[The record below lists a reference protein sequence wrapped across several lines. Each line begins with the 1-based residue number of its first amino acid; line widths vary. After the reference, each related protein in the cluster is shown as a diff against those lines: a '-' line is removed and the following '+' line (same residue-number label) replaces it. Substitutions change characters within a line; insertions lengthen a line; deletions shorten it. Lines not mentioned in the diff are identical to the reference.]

1 MVNWMIVALIAALL
15 FVMLLIV
22 SIKVL
27 DYEYDWI
34 AALGAAFCG
43 ATTLVILLAA
53 IAYSMEYKNFE
64 ASFEIQRQTIAA
76 LTENNNINSD
86 NLLYMA
92 DMVEANKQLAEMQAN
107 KRNWKNWSM
116 YPDRV
121 LDIKPI
127 GLD

>member
-43 ATTLVILLAA
+43 ATTLVILLVA

-76 LTENNNINSD
+76 LTENNDINSD

-92 DMVEANKQLAEMQAN
+92 DMVEANKQLAEMQAS

>member
-22 SIKVL
+22 SIKVFGHK
-27 DYEYDWI
+27 YDWI

-43 ATTLVILLAA
+43 ATTLVILLVA
-53 IAYSMEYKNFE
+53 ISYSIEYKNFE

-76 LTENNNINSD
+76 LTENNDINSD

-92 DMVEANKQLAEMQAN
+92 DIVEANKRLAEMQAS

>member
-27 DYEYDWI
+27 DDEYDWI

-43 ATTLVILLAA
+43 ATTLVILLVA
-53 IAYSMEYKNFE
+53 IVYSMEYKNFE

-76 LTENNNINSD
+76 LTENNDINSD

-92 DMVEANKQLAEMQAN
+92 DMVEANKQLAEMQAS

>member
-1 MVNWMIVALIAALL
+1 MVNWMIVALIAAML

-27 DYEYDWI
+27 DDEYDWI

-43 ATTLVILLAA
+43 ATTLVILLVA

-76 LTENNNINSD
+76 LTENNDINSD

-92 DMVEANKQLAEMQAN
+92 DMVEANKQLAEMQAS

>member
-1 MVNWMIVALIAALL
+1 MVNWLIVAVILAVL
-15 FVMLLIV
+15 FVALLIV

-27 DYEYDWI
+27 DYEYDWV

-43 ATTLVILLAA
+43 ATALVILLVAVS
-53 IAYSMEYKNFE
+53 YNLDYKNFE
-64 ASFEIQRQTIAA
+64 ASFEIQKQTIAELA
-76 LTENNNINSD
+76 ANGEINSD

-92 DMVEANKQLAEMQAN
+92 DIVEANKELAEKQAS
-107 KRNWKNWSM
+107 KRNWKDWSM

>member
-1 MVNWMIVALIAALL
+1 MVNWMIVALIAAML

-27 DYEYDWI
+27 DDEYDWI

-43 ATTLVILLAA
+43 ATTLVILLVA

-76 LTENNNINSD
+76 LTENNDINSD

>member
-1 MVNWMIVALIAALL
+1 MINWMMVALIAAML

-22 SIKVL
+22 SIKVFGH
-27 DYEYDWI
+27 EYDWI

-43 ATTLVILLAA
+43 VTTLVILLVA
-53 IAYSMEYKNFE
+53 ISYSMEYKNFE

-76 LTENNNINSD
+76 LTEKNNINSD

-92 DMVEANKQLAEMQAN
+92 DMVEANKRLAEMQAS

-116 YPDRV
+116 YPDSV

>member
-1 MVNWMIVALIAALL
+1 MVNWMMVAVIAAVL

-34 AALGAAFCG
+34 AALGATFCG
-43 ATTLVILLAA
+43 ATTLAILLVALT
-53 IAYSMEYKNFE
+53 YTMEYKNFE

-76 LTENNNINSD
+76 LTENNDINSD

-92 DMVEANKQLAEMQAN
+92 DMVEANKQLAEMQAS

>member
-43 ATTLVILLAA
+43 ATTLVILLVA
-53 IAYSMEYKNFE
+53 IVYSMEYKNFE

-76 LTENNNINSD
+76 LTENNDINSD
-86 NLLYMA
+86 NLLYMT
-92 DMVEANKQLAEMQAN
+92 DMVEANKQLAEIQAS

>member
-1 MVNWMIVALIAALL
+1 MVNWMMVALIAAML

-22 SIKVL
+22 SIKVFGH
-27 DYEYDWI
+27 EYDWI
-34 AALGAAFCG
+34 AALGAAFYG
-43 ATTLVILLAA
+43 VTTLVILLVA
-53 IAYSMEYKNFE
+53 ISYSMEYKNFE

-76 LTENNNINSD
+76 LTEKNNINSD

-92 DMVEANKQLAEMQAN
+92 DMVEANKRLAEMQAS

-116 YPDRV
+116 YPDSV

>member
-1 MVNWMIVALIAALL
+1 MVNWMIVALIAAML

-22 SIKVL
+22 SIKVFGH
-27 DYEYDWI
+27 EYDWI

-43 ATTLVILLAA
+43 VTALGILLVT
-53 IAYSMEYKNFE
+53 ISYSMEYKNFE

-76 LTENNNINSD
+76 LTEKNNINSD

-92 DMVEANKQLAEMQAN
+92 DMVEANKQLAEMQAS

-116 YPDRV
+116 YPDSV

>member
-1 MVNWMIVALIAALL
+1 MVNWMIVALIAAML

-27 DYEYDWI
+27 DFEYDWI

-43 ATTLVILLAA
+43 ATALVILLMA
-53 IAYSMEYKNFE
+53 IVYSMEYKNFE
-64 ASFEIQRQTIAA
+64 ASFEIQRQTVAA
-76 LTENNNINSD
+76 LAENNDINSD

-92 DMVEANKQLAEMQAN
+92 DMVEANKQLAEMQAS

>member
-1 MVNWMIVALIAALL
+1 MVNWMIVALIAAML

-34 AALGAAFCG
+34 AVLGAAFCG
-43 ATTLVILLAA
+43 ATTLVILLVA
-53 IAYSMEYKNFE
+53 IVYNMEYKNFE

-76 LTENNNINSD
+76 LTENNDINSD

-92 DMVEANKQLAEMQAN
+92 DMVEANKQLAEMQAS

>member
-34 AALGAAFCG
+34 AALGAAVCG
-43 ATTLVILLAA
+43 ATTLVILLVA
-53 IAYSMEYKNFE
+53 IVYSMEYKNFE

-76 LTENNNINSD
+76 LTENNDINSD

-92 DMVEANKQLAEMQAN
+92 DMVEANKQLAEMQAS

>member
-22 SIKVL
+22 SIKVFGH
-27 DYEYDWI
+27 EYDWI

-43 ATTLVILLAA
+43 ATTLVILLVA
-53 IAYSMEYKNFE
+53 ISYSIEYKNFE

-76 LTENNNINSD
+76 LTENNDINSD

-92 DMVEANKQLAEMQAN
+92 DMVEANKRLAEMQAS

>member
-1 MVNWMIVALIAALL
+1 MVNWMMVAVIAAVL

-43 ATTLVILLAA
+43 ATTLVILLVAL
-53 IAYSMEYKNFE
+53 AYSMEYKNFE

-76 LTENNNINSD
+76 LAENNDINSN

-92 DMVEANKQLAEMQAN
+92 DIVEANKQLAEMQAS

-116 YPDRV
+116 YPDKV

>member
-1 MVNWMIVALIAALL
+1 MVNWMIVALIAAML

-22 SIKVL
+22 SIKVFGH
-27 DYEYDWI
+27 EYDWI
-34 AALGAAFCG
+34 AALGAILCG
-43 ATTLVILLAA
+43 ATTLVILLVA
-53 IAYSMEYKNFE
+53 ISYSMEYKNFE

-76 LTENNNINSD
+76 LTEKNNINSD

-92 DMVEANKQLAEMQAN
+92 DMVEANKRLAEMQAS

-116 YPDRV
+116 YPDSV

>member
-1 MVNWMIVALIAALL
+1 MVNWMMVALIAAML

-22 SIKVL
+22 SIKVFGH
-27 DYEYDWI
+27 EYDWI

-43 ATTLVILLAA
+43 AMTLVILLVA
-53 IAYSMEYKNFE
+53 ISYSMEYKNFE

-76 LTENNNINSD
+76 LTEKNNINSD

-92 DMVEANKQLAEMQAN
+92 DMVEANKRLAEMQAS

-116 YPDRV
+116 YPDSV

>member
-1 MVNWMIVALIAALL
+1 MVNWMMVAVIAAVL

-43 ATTLVILLAA
+43 ATTLVILLVAL
-53 IAYSMEYKNFE
+53 AYSMEYKNFE

-76 LTENNNINSD
+76 LAENNDINSD

-92 DMVEANKQLAEMQAN
+92 DIVEANKQLAEMQAS

>member
-1 MVNWMIVALIAALL
+1 MVNWMIVALIAAML
-15 FVMLLIV
+15 FVMLRIV
-22 SIKVL
+22 SIKVFGH
-27 DYEYDWI
+27 EYDWI

-43 ATTLVILLAA
+43 VTALAILLVA
-53 IAYSMEYKNFE
+53 ISYSMEYKNFE

-76 LTENNNINSD
+76 LTEKNNINSD

-92 DMVEANKQLAEMQAN
+92 DMVEANKQLAEMQAS

-116 YPDRV
+116 YPDSV

>member
-1 MVNWMIVALIAALL
+1 MVNWMMVALIAAML

-22 SIKVL
+22 SIKVFGH
-27 DYEYDWI
+27 EYDWI

-43 ATTLVILLAA
+43 VTTLVILLVA
-53 IAYSMEYKNFE
+53 ISYSMEYKNFE

-76 LTENNNINSD
+76 LTEKNNINSD

-92 DMVEANKQLAEMQAN
+92 DMVEANKRLAEMQAS

-116 YPDRV
+116 YPDSV

>member
-34 AALGAAFCG
+34 AALGAAVCG
-43 ATTLVILLAA
+43 ATSLVILLVA
-53 IAYSMEYKNFE
+53 IVYSMEYKNFE

-76 LTENNNINSD
+76 LTENNDINSD

-92 DMVEANKQLAEMQAN
+92 DTVEANKQLAEMQAS

>member
-27 DYEYDWI
+27 DDEYDWI

-43 ATTLVILLAA
+43 ATTLVILLVA

-76 LTENNNINSD
+76 LTENNDINSD

-92 DMVEANKQLAEMQAN
+92 DMVEANKQLAEMQAS

>member
-1 MVNWMIVALIAALL
+1 MVNWMIVALIGALL

-34 AALGAAFCG
+34 AALGASLCG
-43 ATTLVILLAA
+43 ATTLVILLVALT
-53 IAYSMEYKNFE
+53 YSMEYKNFE

-76 LTENNNINSD
+76 LTENNDINSD
-86 NLLYMA
+86 NLLYMG
-92 DMVEANKQLAEMQAN
+92 DMVEANKQLAEMQAS

>member
-1 MVNWMIVALIAALL
+1 MVNWMMVAVIAAVL

-22 SIKVL
+22 SIKIFGH
-27 DYEYDWI
+27 EYDWI
-34 AALGAAFCG
+34 AALGAALCG
-43 ATTLVILLAA
+43 ATTLVILLVA
-53 IAYSMEYKNFE
+53 ISYSMEYKNFE
-64 ASFEIQRQTIAA
+64 ASFEIQRQTITA
-76 LTENNNINSD
+76 LTEKNNINSD

-92 DMVEANKQLAEMQAN
+92 DMVEANKRLAEMQAS

-116 YPDRV
+116 YPDSV

>member
-1 MVNWMIVALIAALL
+1 MVNWMMVAVIAAVL

-22 SIKVL
+22 SIKIF
-27 DYEYDWI
+27 DHEYDWI
-34 AALGAAFCG
+34 AALGAALCG
-43 ATTLVILLAA
+43 ATTLVILLVA
-53 IAYSMEYKNFE
+53 ISYSMEYKNFE
-64 ASFEIQRQTIAA
+64 ASFEIQRQTITA
-76 LTENNNINSD
+76 LTEKNNINSD

-92 DMVEANKQLAEMQAN
+92 DMVEANKRLAEMQAS

>member
-1 MVNWMIVALIAALL
+1 MVNWMIVAFIAALL

-43 ATTLVILLAA
+43 ATTLVILLVA
-53 IAYSMEYKNFE
+53 IVYSMEYKNFE

-76 LTENNNINSD
+76 LTENNDINSD

-92 DMVEANKQLAEMQAN
+92 DMVEANKQLAEMQAS

-116 YPDRV
+116 YPDKV

>member
-1 MVNWMIVALIAALL
+1 MVNWMMVAVIAAVL

-43 ATTLVILLAA
+43 ATTLVILLVAL
-53 IAYSMEYKNFE
+53 AYTMEYKNFE

-76 LTENNNINSD
+76 LTENNDINSD

-92 DMVEANKQLAEMQAN
+92 DMVEANKQLAEMQAS

>member
-43 ATTLVILLAA
+43 VTTLVILLAA

>member
-1 MVNWMIVALIAALL
+1 MVNWMIVALIVALL

-22 SIKVL
+22 SIKVFGH
-27 DYEYDWI
+27 EYDWI

-43 ATTLVILLAA
+43 ATTLVILLVA
-53 IAYSMEYKNFE
+53 ISCSIEYKNFE

-76 LTENNNINSD
+76 LTENNDINSD

-92 DMVEANKQLAEMQAN
+92 DMVEANKRLAEMQAS

>member
-1 MVNWMIVALIAALL
+1 MVNWMIVALIAAML

-22 SIKVL
+22 SIKVFGH
-27 DYEYDWI
+27 EYDWI
-34 AALGAAFCG
+34 AVLGAAFCG
-43 ATTLVILLAA
+43 VTALGILLVA
-53 IAYSMEYKNFE
+53 ISYSMEYKNFE

-76 LTENNNINSD
+76 LTEKNNINSD

-92 DMVEANKQLAEMQAN
+92 DMVEANKQLAEMQAS

-116 YPDRV
+116 YPDSV

>member
-1 MVNWMIVALIAALL
+1 MVNWMIVTLIAAML

-22 SIKVL
+22 SIKVFGH
-27 DYEYDWI
+27 EYDWI
-34 AALGAAFCG
+34 AALGATFCG
-43 ATTLVILLAA
+43 VTTLVILLVA
-53 IAYSMEYKNFE
+53 ISYSMEYKNFE

-76 LTENNNINSD
+76 LTEKNNINSD

-92 DMVEANKQLAEMQAN
+92 DMVEANKRLAEMQAS

>member
-1 MVNWMIVALIAALL
+1 MVNWMMVAVIAAVL

-22 SIKVL
+22 SIKVFGH
-27 DYEYDWI
+27 EYDWI

-43 ATTLVILLAA
+43 VTTLVILVVA
-53 IAYSMEYKNFE
+53 ISYSMEYKNFE

-76 LTENNNINSD
+76 LTEKNNINSD

-92 DMVEANKQLAEMQAN
+92 DMVEANKRLAEMQAS

-116 YPDRV
+116 YPDGV

>member
-1 MVNWMIVALIAALL
+1 MVNWMMVAVIAAVL

-22 SIKVL
+22 SIKIFGH
-27 DYEYDWI
+27 EYDWI
-34 AALGAAFCG
+34 AALGATLCG
-43 ATTLVILLAA
+43 ATTLVILLVA
-53 IAYSMEYKNFE
+53 ISYSMEYKNFE
-64 ASFEIQRQTIAA
+64 ASFEIQRQTITA
-76 LTENNNINSD
+76 LTEKNNINSD

-92 DMVEANKQLAEMQAN
+92 DMVEANKRLAEMQAS

-116 YPDRV
+116 YPDSV

>member
-15 FVMLLIV
+15 FVILLIV

-43 ATTLVILLAA
+43 ATTLVILLVA

-76 LTENNNINSD
+76 LTENNDINSD

-92 DMVEANKQLAEMQAN
+92 DMVEANKQLAEMQAS

>member
-1 MVNWMIVALIAALL
+1 MVNWMIVALVAAML

-43 ATTLVILLAA
+43 AATLVILLVA
-53 IAYSMEYKNFE
+53 IVYTMEYKNFE
-64 ASFEIQRQTIAA
+64 ASFEIQRQTVAA
-76 LTENNNINSD
+76 LAENNDINSD

-92 DMVEANKQLAEMQAN
+92 DMVEANKQLAEMQAS
-107 KRNWKNWSM
+107 KKNWKNWSM

>member
-1 MVNWMIVALIAALL
+1 MVNWMIVALIAAML

-22 SIKVL
+22 SIKVFGH
-27 DYEYDWI
+27 EYDWI

-43 ATTLVILLAA
+43 VTTLVILVVA
-53 IAYSMEYKNFE
+53 ISYSMEYKNFE

-76 LTENNNINSD
+76 LTEKNNINSD

-92 DMVEANKQLAEMQAN
+92 DMVEANKRLAEMQAS

>member
-1 MVNWMIVALIAALL
+1 MVNWMIVALIAAML

-22 SIKVL
+22 SIKVFGH
-27 DYEYDWI
+27 EYDWI

-43 ATTLVILLAA
+43 VTALVILVVA
-53 IAYSMEYKNFE
+53 ISYSMEYKNFE

-76 LTENNNINSD
+76 LTEKNNINSD

-92 DMVEANKQLAEMQAN
+92 DMVEANKRLAEMQAS